1 MNEVSGVGGEMSGI
15 VHKKVTEYIEDFGGI
30 QELQD
35 LELYAKENYVPIVMK
50 DAARFLGFM
59 IAANKPQAI
68 LELGTAIGYSALV
81 MAMYGD
87 GQITSV
93 ERDEAMQN
101 IALDNIKK
109 KGYENRI
116 HVVLDDCAAF
126 LKKSDQ
132 VYDFI
137 FMDAGKSHYREYLDL
152 SLPRL
157 SQEGMILCDNV
168 LYKGLVAE
176 EEVARKHRTNIV
188 NLKDFIRYVHERE
201 DLVVSLLSI
210 SDGMLLIRRKNKNV

>member
-1 MNEVSGVGGEMSGI
+1 VNEKSGKGEYMSGI
-15 VHKKVTEYIEDFGGI
+15 IHKKVTEYIEGFGGF
-30 QELQD
+30 QELHD

-59 IAANKPQAI
+59 IATQNPTRI

-81 MAMYGD
+81 MAMHGD
-87 GQITSV
+87 GQIVSV
-93 ERDEAMQN
+93 EREDAMRTL
-101 IALDNIKK
+101 ALKNIKE
-109 KGYENRI
+109 KGFHNRI
-116 HVVLDDCAAF
+116 RVVLDECIHF
-126 LKKSDQ
+126 LSTNEETF
-132 VYDFI
+132 DFI

-157 SQEGMILCDNV
+157 SEGGVILCDNV

-188 NLKDFIRYVHERE
+188 NLKEFIRYVHERE
-201 DLVVSLLSI
+201 DLTVSLLSI
-210 SDGMLLIRRKNKNV
+210 SDGMLLIRRKK

>member
-1 MNEVSGVGGEMSGI
+1 MSGTGEEMSGM
-15 VHKKVTEYIEDFGGI
+15 VHKKVTEYIENFGGI

-35 LELYAKENYVPIVMK
+35 LEHYAKENYVPIVMK

-59 IAANKPQAI
+59 IAANKPRTI

-81 MAMYGD
+81 MAMHGE

-93 ERDEAMQN
+93 EREESMREL
-101 IALDNIKK
+101 ALDNIKK
-109 KGYENRI
+109 KGYEDRI
-116 HVVLDDCAAF
+116 QVVLDDCAAF
-126 LKKSDQ
+126 LRKSEAM
-132 VYDFI
+132 YDFI

-157 SQEGMILCDNV
+157 SEDGMILCDNV

-188 NLKDFIRYVHERE
+188 NLKEFIRYVHERE